1 MKSLFWKTAY
11 PCLGVRLCAFLVDL
25 KSLWPC
31 PDEHGVFSLGLVSC
45 LFLLSHR
52 GFSSFVSF
60 FCLPF
65 TPLLGRCFHWHNFV
79 TNSRTEQFSQISC
92 KLLYKCLEYSGSVF
106 CLCSFCHVAWLI
118 TMLSL
123 MTQSLLTRIGCRFAF
138 CIWSPPL
145 WSFFTK
151 HSKFLFPFLCKSLI
165 LFQLPGFRW

>member
-31 PDEHGVFSLGLVSC
+31 PDDHGFFSLGLVSC

-52 GFSSFVSF
+52 GSSSFVSF

-123 MTQSLLTRIGCRFAF
+123 TVPPDTYRMSV
-138 CIWSPPL
+138 CILHLKSP
-145 WSFFTK
+145 SV
-151 HSKFLFPFLCKSLI
+151 KFLHKTQQISFSFSMQKFDLI
-165 LFQLPGFRW
+165 SAARL